1 MYRQFN
7 KDIKMNDENRFV
19 IERSF
24 DAPLAQVFA
33 MWTQP
38 DDLARWLPPAGFTM
52 RFLRA
57 DLHQGGSTLFSMTG
71 YGMTITARAEY
82 EEIRSPDRIVYT
94 QQFCDEYEQVTR
106 HPMAPGWPATLR
118 ITVALREEAAGR
130 THVTL
135 CTDVAGD
142 ATLDEIAA
150 FVAGHGSMTMGW
162 SGSFMQLDA
171 VLASA

>member
-1 MYRQFN
+1 
-7 KDIKMNDENRFV
+7 MNTTNNERFV

-33 MWTQP
+33 MWIQP
-38 DDLARWLPPAGFTM
+38 DDLARWLPPAGFAM

-57 DLHQGGSTLFSMTG
+57 DLHQGGSTLFSMAG

-82 EEIRSPDRIVYT
+82 EEIRSHDRIVYT
-94 QQFCDEYEQVTR
+94 QQFCDEHEQVMR
-106 HPMAPGWPATLR
+106 HPMAPDWPATLR

-142 ATLDEIAA
+142 ATAEEIAA
-150 FVAGHGSMTMGW
+150 FVAGHASMAMGW
-162 SGSFMQLDA
+162 SGSFAQLDA
-171 VLASA
+171 VLANA